1 MIKIKSNWK
10 QKLASIMAFVLLLT
24 NVSIMPVQAEETAG
38 EGSATVSE
46 NEVNA
51 TSDTGDGNEFV
62 LETSS
67 LTAFAQG
74 AKADGDTESAG
85 TNNYFTLI
93 YSAKTKVD
101 SSSKTFDDGYT
112 SGQRVNFGGVAST
125 EKNAIKFTTSN
136 AATVKIWW
144 AEGGDDNRQITI
156 LNSAGTAVATTNET
170 LAKNAACISTLELS
184 EAGTYYLGN
193 AINNNYI
200 FKVVVTEEVAADPI
214 VSTLETSSLTA
225 FVAGAKVD
233 GDTESAGTN
242 NYFTLIYSAKTK
254 VDSSSKSFDD
264 GYSSGQRVN
273 FGGVATTEKN
283 AIKFTTSNAA
293 TVKIWWAEG
302 GDDNRQITILNSAGT
317 AVATTN
323 ETLAKNA
330 ACISTLELSEAGTY
344 YLGNAINNNYIFKV
358 EVTETPGGT
367 VKPPRA
373 DWSTVAIP
381 VITNAVQSTT
391 DNTKVEITVNANV
404 GYDGADKI
412 TVTLTDASG
421 KEVGK
426 ANSSAE
432 KTEHTVSIAP
442 TASGTYTVSVVA
454 IRSGEEDKVGASTT
468 VSFVLPLVAPYISS
482 ATNIGGGDVSVEWN
496 AVPEAEKY
504 ILTVEGTDISIETTE
519 LLAVVRGLTIG
530 QQYTIKVV
538 AVRGNDTSAAGSL
551 AVNVVDEVQRKWS
564 FSAYGSSTNTK
575 NNGYTGNINEGSVT
589 VYSEGGKG
597 KVVPASTDGLAFYYT
612 EMDPDTENF
621 TLTATVNVDSWKLSN
636 GQEGFGM
643 MVADAVGPNG
653 DATAFWNNSYQ
664 NIATKIEYYYDGEG
678 VTNDST
684 ASKIS
689 MKLGLGTIA
698 KTGATAA
705 DIADV
710 KAGLAAMPAGFV
722 SESSTLETSAAA
734 KGAGTYNLIGNY
746 DTSVVPGG
754 NLDELVT
761 TFRLQIQRNNT
772 GYFLRYLD
780 MDGNI
785 IGEKKYYDIER
796 TALTQIDE
804 DNIYVGF
811 FASRNARITVTDV
824 ELTTIHPDNDAP
836 AEQREIE
843 YVYPVNTIESAT
855 FSNSA
860 DYELVYYGNAD
871 GQLIITDA
879 AGNQVLNQ
887 SYVAQDAEGKG
898 VKAKKNVT
906 LKEGKNEFT
915 ITFVPDKNYRPGEYK
930 EMSSYETVT
939 FKHVVEYKKVVNKY
953 LYVSPEGEATAA
965 GTKDYPMD
973 IYSAIKLAAPGQK
986 IIIKEGTYNLS
997 KTVKVERGINGTADN
1012 MIYMIAD
1019 PESTSR
1025 PVFDFGGKC
1034 AGMVLAGDYWYFQGF
1049 DVTRSADA
1057 QKGIQVSGS
1066 HNTLDNIRTYK
1077 NGNTGI
1083 QISRYM
1089 GTDEYDQWP
1098 SYNTILNCTSYLN
1111 ADKGYEDADGFA
1123 AKLTVADGNVF
1134 DGCIAAYNAD
1144 DGWDLFAKVQSG
1156 PIGVVTIKNS
1166 LAFKNGYVVDENGN
1180 EVNAGN
1186 GNGFKMGGDS
1196 MPGAHVLEN
1205 SIAFANKA
1213 KGIDSNSGPNIQA
1226 YNCTSFDNES
1236 YNVAFYTNTAVN
1248 TAYKADG
1255 VLSYKVSNSVTENI
1269 KEKGT
1274 QVSSDI
1280 YGVTNYY
1287 FDGSQSANSAGTTV
1301 TSAWFKNID
1310 IAAAITGI
1318 TRNAD
1323 GTINM
1328 NGYLELTDVADPN
1341 AGARMSGTSS
1351 EGVVVPSVK
1360 VDTTKAD
1367 MQVGSSALTSAL
1379 EPVVAVVK
1387 EKTQCNT
1394 AAELADY
1401 IVKQSIQIAKS
1412 NKVKA
1417 TVETTSVVEAKV
1429 QIKDV
1434 TTGQYVEATKD
1445 NFPVEGV
1452 DILLPYPK
1460 GTNKDTN
1467 FSIAHLV
1474 VLGCNGQIPGTM
1486 EDCEYVATKDGLVV
1500 HVLSASPFVI
1510 SWDDGTVVDSGMPDD
1525 DDDDDDD
1532 SNGYTDNTINQQ
1544 PSSSQT
1550 TTKKPSTSAGKLV
1563 ASTQKAETA
1572 KKDTTK
1578 KETVKEEK
1586 PVTVEKPEEAVKPE
1600 QEASKDEVKVDDKTE
1615 SSVAVQAATATAT
1628 GSNVWVIIVVLAVV
1642 AVVGVGVGVL
1652 VFRKKDGTLE

>member
-10 QKLASIMAFVLLLT
+10 QKLASIMVFVLLLT

-38 EGSATVSE
+38 ESSATVSE

-51 TSDTGDGNEFV
+51 TSDTSGGNEFV
-62 LETSS
+62 LETSSLTAFAQGAKADGDTESAGTDNYFTLIYSAKTKVDSSSKTFDDGYTSGQRVNFGGKVTTEKNAVKFTTSNAATVKVWWVAGGDGREMAILNSAGTTVAVTSEGSTSSTLYISTLEISEAGTYYLGGETNNNYIFKVHVSEEVAAEPIVSTLETSS

-112 SGQRVNFGGVAST
+112 SGQRVNFGGKVST
-125 EKNAIKFTTSN
+125 DKNAVKFTTSN
-136 AATVKIWW
+136 AATVKVWW
-144 AEGGDDNRQITI
+144 VAGGDGREMAI
-156 LNSAGTAVATTNET
+156 LNSAGTAVAVTSEGSTSST
-170 LAKNAACISTLELS
+170 LYISTLELS
-184 EAGTYYLGN
+184 EAGTYYLGG
-193 AINNNYI
+193 
-200 FKVVVTEEVAADPI
+200 
-214 VSTLETSSLTA
+214 ET
-225 FVAGAKVD
+225 
-233 GDTESAGTN
+233 
-242 NYFTLIYSAKTK
+242 
-254 VDSSSKSFDD
+254 
-264 GYSSGQRVN
+264 
-273 FGGVATTEKN
+273 
-283 AIKFTTSNAA
+283 
-293 TVKIWWAEG
+293 
-302 GDDNRQITILNSAGT
+302 
-317 AVATTN
+317 
-323 ETLAKNA
+323 
-330 ACISTLELSEAGTY
+330 
-344 YLGNAINNNYIFKV
+344 NNNYIFKV

-373 DWSTVAIP
+373 DWSTVANP
-381 VITNAVQSTT
+381 VITNAVQSAT
-391 DNTKVEITVNANV
+391 DANKVEVTVNANV

-432 KTEHTVSIAP
+432 KTEHTVTIAP

-468 VSFVLPLVAPYISS
+468 VDFVLPLVAPYISS

-519 LLAVVRGLTIG
+519 LIAVVRGLTIG

-551 AVNVVDEVQRKWS
+551 VVNVVDEVQRKWS
-564 FSAYGSSTNTK
+564 FSAFGQGVDTK
-575 NNGYTGNINEGSVT
+575 KNGYTGNINEGSVT

-597 KVVPASTDGLAFYYT
+597 KIVPLSTDGLAFYYT
-612 EMDPDTENF
+612 AMDPDTENF
-621 TLTATVNVDSWKLSN
+621 TLTATVNVDSWTLSN
-636 GQEGFGM
+636 GQEGFGIM
-643 MVADAVGPNG
+643 AADAVGPNG
-653 DATAFWNNSYQ
+653 DSTPFWNNMYQ
-664 NIATKIEYYYDGEG
+664 NIATKIEYYHDGEG
-678 VTNDST
+678 VTTDTS

-689 MKLGLGTIA
+689 MKIGLGTIA
-698 KTGATAA
+698 RTGASAA
-705 DIADV
+705 EIADV
-710 KAGLAAMPAGFV
+710 KAGKASMPDGFV
-722 SESSTLETSAAA
+722 SESYALDTSAA
-734 KGAGTYNLIGNY
+734 KLGSGTYNMVGNY
-746 DTSVVPGG
+746 TGAEPTGTVDNT
-754 NLDELVT
+754 VT

-780 MDGNI
+780 MNDNVI
-785 IGEKKYYDIER
+785 SEKKYYDIER
-796 TALTQIDE
+796 TALTEIDE

-811 FASRNARITVTDV
+811 FASRYARITVTDV

-898 VKAKKNVT
+898 VKAKKSVT

-930 EMSSYETVT
+930 EMTSYDTVT

-1019 PESTSR
+1019 PEANSR

-1166 LAFKNGYVVDENGN
+1166 LAFKNGYVVDESGN

-1196 MPGAHVLEN
+1196 MPGAHVLRN

-1255 VLSYKVSNSVTENI
+1255 VLSYKVSNTVSESF
-1269 KEKGT
+1269 KFKGT
-1274 QVSSDI
+1274 QVQTDV
-1280 YGVTNYY
+1280 YGITNYY
-1287 FDGSQSANSAGTTV
+1287 YENGQSANSAGATV

-1310 IAAAITGI
+1310 TAAAITGI

-1367 MQVGSSALTSAL
+1367 MQAGSSALTSVL

-1412 NKVKA
+1412 NSVKA
-1417 TVETTSVVEAKV
+1417 TEETTSVVEAKV

-1510 SWDDGTVVDSGMPDD
+1510 SWDDGTSVDSGTPDNDD

-1532 SNGYTDNTINQQ
+1532 SNGNTDNTTNQQ

-1563 ASTQKAETA
+1563 ASTQKTETT

-1586 PVTVEKPEEAVKPE
+1586 PATVEKPEEAVKPE
-1600 QEASKDEVKVDDKTE
+1600 QEASKDEIKVDDKTD